1 MKYILIFISIILFP
15 FLSYSQ
21 TQRAESIV
29 IPVSALGDVTETRKQ
44 ILQNTLEEKLKRFF
58 KLISQERFEEAQEQA
73 FEELDFQECTED
85 QCIMMIQELLQ
96 VENAF
101 HLQIIVEG
109 QDTQLSLSWRTLDE
123 KKKET
128 DICRGCDTFALNERI
143 ENLVDKL
150 MQGLPSEETLAQ
162 KKEEEAKR
170 EKEEEAKR
178 KQEEERKKWEAI
190 ELERKIEKEKKLAK
204 QKEEDEKWAKKQSEL
219 WGKNEHTGYS
229 LNLFSPLG
237 YPDNQNVRGFRFNL
251 LYGDHENVRGVDLGF
266 VNKSKTF
273 HGFQTTPFAGVN
285 IVTEEMRGVQFNIFG
300 LNYAKKGGYQLG
312 LFTLNIAEEAKLQLS
327 FLNWSKSV
335 GSQFSLLNVAT
346 DDAVSQISLL
356 GNYAGRAEIQFALTA
371 NIAASEAQQ
380 ISPLGNYAGKT
391 RFQVGILNYAETLE
405 GFQIGFINI
414 AKYSKGCQFGIIN
427 LTTNKESG
435 FPLIPF
441 VNCSM

>member
-1 MKYILIFISIILFP
+1 M
-15 FLSYSQ
+15 
-21 TQRAESIV
+21 
-29 IPVSALGDVTETRKQ
+29 GDVSDTRKQ
-44 ILQNTLEEKLKRFF
+44 ILQNTLEEKLKIFF
-58 KLISQERFEEAQEQA
+58 KLISQERYEEAQEKA
-73 FEELDFQECTED
+73 FEELDFEECTED
-85 QCIMMIQELLQ
+85 QCIMKIQELLQ

-101 HLQIIVEG
+101 HLQIIGEG
-109 QDTQLSLSWRTLDE
+109 KDTQLSLSWRTIDE
-123 KKKET
+123 KRKET
-128 DICRGCDTFALNERI
+128 AICRGCDTFALNERI

-162 KKEEEAKR
+162 NKKEEVKR

-178 KQEEERKKWEAI
+178 KQEEKRKKS
-190 ELERKIEKEKKLAK
+190 LERKIEKEKKLAK

-219 WGKNEHTGYS
+219 WAKNDYTGYS

-251 LYGDHENVRGVDLGF
+251 LYGDHENVRGLDLGF
-266 VNKSKTF
+266 VNKTKTF
-273 HGFQTTPFAGVN
+273 HGVQTTLGFGVN
-285 IVTEEMRGVQFNIFG
+285 IVTEEMRGLQFNIAGF
-300 LNYAKKGGYQLG
+300 NYAKKGGYQLG
-312 LFTLNIAEEAKLQLS
+312 LFTMNIAEEAKLQLS

-346 DDAVSQISLL
+346 DDAVYQFSLL
-356 GNYAGRAEIQFALTA
+356 GNYAGRADFQFALTA
-371 NIAASEAQQ
+371 NIADSEAQQ